1 MTLAPRNPSS
11 PLRWLG
17 FVAAVFHTA
26 IVAPAVALAIA
37 QTPPARAFDVVIYG
51 GTAGGVIAA
60 MSAARMGLSVG
71 LLEPTRHLGGMVT
84 GGLSATDH
92 GEKIVAGGYALELYR
107 RIGHKYGVPLFWYPE
122 PKVAEAVLH
131 EMLAEQKKV
140 KVFMSHRLR
149 ERGGVRKNGARIE
162 ELVMENGARFRG
174 RLFIES
180 SYEGDVMK
188 QAGVSY
194 TVGRE
199 PASQYGESLAGVRPK
214 DRNHQFDYKVPAR
227 DENGTLLAEISPLP
241 RGEIASGDKRVQA
254 YNFRLILTNDRA
266 NQVRFEK
273 PPGYTPRRYEVLR
286 RFIDVVGRERG
297 TLPTLDELLL
307 IRADLP
313 NAKADFNNRGP
324 FSTDY
329 IGASYGYPD
338 GTYTERAKIWRE
350 HVLYTKGLLY
360 FLANDP
366 GVPASIRSAMNAW
379 GLAKD
384 EFTDNGNWPYQL
396 YIREGRRMVGDFV
409 MTQKDLQTELTKPD
423 AIAMGS
429 YNSDSHN
436 VQRFVQLDGSVQ
448 NEGNMEVPVEPY
460 QIPYR
465 VMLPR
470 KSEVANLLV
479 PVPFSA
485 SHVVYSSMRM
495 EPQYMMIGQAAGVA
509 AALALGHNVGV
520 HDIDRAELRRILKT
534 QGMTDVFDPA
544 AAPDVPRP
552 GRGLFNGRDLSGWH
566 VDVPARDSSAR
577 IRNPFIVRNGMLVSL
592 GEPQGHL
599 ITDSS
604 YRDYR
609 LEVQYRFRGKPGN
622 AGVLVHAST
631 PRALYRMFPRSIEV
645 QMESGNAGDFW
656 CILEDIRVPDMERR
670 RGPRAQWGTTE
681 GKARRIVNL
690 TDNSE
695 KPVGQWNTMV
705 IEAVGRSIRVW
716 VNGDLVNDGTD
727 ATADHGRIALQSEGS
742 EVEFRKVAL
751 SAIRKLTPASR

>member
-1 MTLAPRNPSS
+1 LRLA
-11 PLRWLG
+11 LG
-17 FVAAVFHTA
+17 VAASVQIAALPGAIRTA
-26 IVAPAVALAIA
+26 TA
-37 QTPPARAFDVVIYG
+37 QTPPPRTFDVVVYG
-51 GTAGGVIAA
+51 GTAGGVMAA
-60 MSAARMGLSVG
+60 VSAARMGLDVA
-71 LLEPTRHLGGMVT
+71 LVEPSRHLGGMVT

-92 GEKIVAGGYALELYR
+92 GEKIVTGGYALEFYR
-107 RIGHKYGVPLFWYPE
+107 RIGKRYGLPLFWYPE
-122 PKVAEAVLH
+122 PSVAEAVLRD
-131 EMLAEQKKV
+131 MLGEEKKV
-140 KVFMSHRLR
+140 RLFLNQRLR
-149 ERGGVRKNGARIE
+149 EHGGVRKNGSAVEELALESGARVKARI
-162 ELVMENGARFRG
+162 
-174 RLFIES
+174 FIES

-199 PASQYGESLAGVRPK
+199 PSSQYGESLAGVRPR
-214 DRNHQFDYKVPAR
+214 DRNHQFDLAVPSR
-227 DENGTLLAEISPLP
+227 DESGKLLPEISPLP
-241 RGEIASGDKRVQA
+241 RGEIGSGDKRVQA
-254 YNFRLILTNDRA
+254 YNFRLILTTAKA

-286 RFIDVVGRERG
+286 RFIDAVQRQRG
-297 TLPTLDELLL
+297 TPPTLDELLL

-338 GTYTERAKIWRE
+338 GTYAERLALWRE
-350 HVLYTKGLLY
+350 HVRYTKGLLY

-396 YIREGRRMVGDFV
+396 YVREGRRMVGDFV
-409 MTQKDLQTELTKPD
+409 MTQKDVQTDLTKPD
-423 AIAMGS
+423 VIAMGS

-436 VQRFVQLDGSVQ
+436 VQRFVQPDGSVQ
-448 NEGNMEVPVEPY
+448 NEGNMEVPVQPY

-470 KSEVANLLV
+470 KSETRNLLV
-479 PVPFSA
+479 AVPFSA

-509 AALALGHNVGV
+509 AALALRHNVGV
-520 HDIDRAELRRILKT
+520 HDIDTAELRRILKA
-534 QGMTDVFDPA
+534 QGMIDVYDPA
-544 AAPDVPRP
+544 TAPEAPQPPRS
-552 GRGLFNGRDLSGWH
+552 LFNGKDLSGWH

-577 IRNPFIVRNGMLVSL
+577 VRNPFIVRNGMLVSL

-604 YRDYR
+604 YRNYR
-609 LEVQYRFRGKPGN
+609 LEVQYRFSAKPGN

-631 PRALYRMFPRSIEV
+631 PRALYAMFPRSIEV

-656 CILEDIRVPDMERR
+656 CIVEDIRVPDMERR
-670 RGPRAQWGTTE
+670 RGPRAQWGTTA
-681 GKARRIVNL
+681 GKARRILNL

-705 IEAVGRSIRVW
+705 IEAVGRSLRVW

-727 ATADHGRIALQSEGS
+727 ATADHGQIALQAEGS
-742 EVEFRKVAL
+742 EVEFRKL
-751 SAIRKLTPASR
+751 SLTPITRLTPTR